1 VALGIF
7 CSRIFGLLREAVAAA
22 VFGAGGFADVF
33 ATAFRAPN
41 ILQTLLGEQSLSAS
55 FIPIYSRFLAED
67 REEEAGRFAG
77 AIFGLLLA
85 TVAALTVLG
94 MLLAEPIVA
103 VFAAGYLKDAAA
115 VAAGE
120 AAFDRFPLAVR
131 AVRIVFPMT
140 GVLVLSAWSLGVLN
154 SHRRFFLPYFA
165 PVLWNASI
173 IAALAIGSGI
183 WLGYTGDGVT
193 PERIVIWGCFGA
205 LVGSLLQFLVQLP
218 LVARLLTGF
227 RLSVSL
233 EVAGVRRALRAFA
246 PLVSARGAVQL
257 SGYVDHLLATLL
269 AAGAVG
275 SLRWATVLHLLPIS
289 LFGMSVAAAELP
301 ELASDRGE
309 KQGETIGLRMNAAI
323 RQISYLVVPTQVGY
337 LAFGFLIVD
346 GLYRRG
352 NFGQEDNW
360 LVYLILCGYAVGL
373 LANTWSRLLSNVFYS
388 QGKTGIPARIAVFR
402 IVFSAILGVI
412 LMFLLDRVAV
422 AALTG
427 SVEEKGLR
435 LGAVGLSCAAG
446 VASWVELWRL
456 RRALQWLLPRSRFP
470 ARTVTRMY
478 AAAFAAALPACGT
491 WWLARSFPT
500 PILGTAVLGVYVLA
514 YLALTRFLGLSE
526 VDAWLRAFGSRR

>member
-1 VALGIF
+1 
-7 CSRIFGLLREAVAAA
+7 
-22 VFGAGGFADVF
+22 
-33 ATAFRAPN
+33 
-41 ILQTLLGEQSLSAS
+41 
-55 FIPIYSRFLAED
+55 
-67 REEEAGRFAG
+67 
-77 AIFGLLLA
+77 
-85 TVAALTVLG
+85 
-94 MLLAEPIVA
+94 
-103 VFAAGYLKDAAA
+103 
-115 VAAGE
+115 
-120 AAFDRFPLAVR
+120 
-131 AVRIVFPMT
+131 
-140 GVLVLSAWSLGVLN
+140 
-154 SHRRFFLPYFA
+154 
-165 PVLWNASI
+165 
-173 IAALAIGSGI
+173 
-183 WLGYTGDGVT
+183 
-193 PERIVIWGCFGA
+193 
-205 LVGSLLQFLVQLP
+205 
-218 LVARLLTGF
+218 
-227 RLSVSL
+227 
-233 EVAGVRRALRAFA
+233 
-246 PLVSARGAVQL
+246 
-257 SGYVDHLLATLL
+257 
-269 AAGAVG
+269 
-275 SLRWATVLHLLPIS
+275 
-289 LFGMSVAAAELP
+289 
-301 ELASDRGE
+301 
-309 KQGETIGLRMNAAI
+309 MNAAI

>member
-1 VALGIF
+1 L
-7 CSRIFGLLREAVAAA
+7 
-22 VFGAGGFADVF
+22 
-33 ATAFRAPN
+33 
-41 ILQTLLGEQSLSAS
+41 
-55 FIPIYSRFLAED
+55 LAED

-85 TVAALTVLG
+85 TVAALTLLG

-103 VFAAGYLKDAAA
+103 VFAAGYLRDAAA

-140 GVLVLSAWSLGVLN
+140 GILVLSAWSLGVLN

-173 IAALAIGSGI
+173 IAALAIGSGL
-183 WLGYTGDGVT
+183 WLGYTGNSVT

-205 LVGSLLQFLVQLP
+205 LLGSLLQFLAQLP

-233 EVAGVRRALRAFA
+233 EVAGVKKALRAFA

-275 SLRWATVLHLLPIS
+275 SLRWASVLHLLPIS

-309 KQGETIGLRMNAAI
+309 KQGETIGLRMSAAI
-323 RQISYLVVPTQVGY
+323 RQISFFVVPTQLGY
-337 LAFGFLIVD
+337 LAFGFLIVG

-352 NFGQEDNW
+352 SFGQEDNW

-373 LANTWSRLLSNVFYS
+373 LASTWSRLLSNVFYS
-388 QGKTGIPARIAVFR
+388 QGETRIPARIAILR

-412 LMFLLDRVAV
+412 LMFLLDRFAV
-422 AALTG
+422 ASVSG
-427 SVEEKGLR
+427 SVEDKGLR
-435 LGAVGLSCAAG
+435 LGAVGLACAAG
-446 VASWVELWRL
+446 LASWLELWRL
-456 RRALQWLLPRSRFP
+456 KRALRSLLPRARFP
-470 ARTVTRMY
+470 IRPVTRMY
-478 AAAFAAALPACGT
+478 AAAFAAALPACAT
-491 WWLARSFPT
+491 WWLARSFPIV
-500 PILGTAVLGVYVLA
+500 ILGSAVLGVYVLV
-514 YLALTRFLGLSE
+514 YLVLTRLLDLSE
-526 VDAWLRAFGSRR
+526 ADAWFRAFGGRR